1 MTSPKFFFTGFLL
14 FILNVTWSQEISL
27 ETDSLLLLPTD
38 SLHEE
43 FYVVAPAIE
52 YFPADDTPELIQDRL
67 SCINSD
73 IPLSYNRMVQGFIDY
88 FTIRDRE
95 YTKAVLRKKDIY
107 FPIFE
112 RYLKQYGLPD
122 ELKYLS
128 IIESGLSPG
137 AISRA
142 RAVGLWQF
150 MSSTGRQYGL
160 QSSWY
165 WDDRMDP
172 EKSTEAACRYLSD
185 LYKIFHDWPLAL
197 AAYNAG
203 PGNVLKARRRAG
215 YKNDFWQI
223 FPHLPRETRS
233 YVPQFIAIVYA
244 MKYAEYHNFHEP
256 NPEMVITHDTLMV
269 KSFLN
274 LETFSAL
281 TGTCTGDIRQL
292 NPQLRANAIPDNG
305 KQHILRIPAASKA
318 ILNNNRVAIL
328 DSSARSGRNQFAEIQ
343 KKMEEKQYIYYRVR
357 SGNTLGTIA
366 MRNGVKV
373 DDLKN
378 WNGLSG
384 NTIHPGQMLKIFTSA
399 RPASTST
406 SVAKISTTKG
416 SSVYVVQPGDTLWD
430 IAKKYNGISIESI
443 KSKNGLTHNRIKPG
457 QKLIIQ

>member
-1 MTSPKFFFTGFLL
+1 LL
-14 FILNVTWSQEISL
+14 F
-27 ETDSLLLLPTD
+27 
-38 SLHEE
+38 
-43 FYVVAPAIE
+43 F
-52 YFPADDTPELIQDRL
+52 
-67 SCINSD
+67 
-73 IPLSYNRMVQGFIDY
+73 
-88 FTIRDRE
+88 
-95 YTKAVLRKKDIY
+95 
-107 FPIFE
+107 
-112 RYLKQYGLPD
+112 
-122 ELKYLS
+122 
-128 IIESGLSPG
+128 
-137 AISRA
+137 
-142 RAVGLWQF
+142 
-150 MSSTGRQYGL
+150 
-160 QSSWY
+160 
-165 WDDRMDP
+165 
-172 EKSTEAACRYLSD
+172 
-185 LYKIFHDWPLAL
+185 
-197 AAYNAG
+197 
-203 PGNVLKARRRAG
+203 
-215 YKNDFWQI
+215 
-223 FPHLPRETRS
+223 
-233 YVPQFIAIVYA
+233 
-244 MKYAEYHNFHEP
+244 HNFHVP

-406 SVAKISTTKG
+406 STSVAKISTTKG